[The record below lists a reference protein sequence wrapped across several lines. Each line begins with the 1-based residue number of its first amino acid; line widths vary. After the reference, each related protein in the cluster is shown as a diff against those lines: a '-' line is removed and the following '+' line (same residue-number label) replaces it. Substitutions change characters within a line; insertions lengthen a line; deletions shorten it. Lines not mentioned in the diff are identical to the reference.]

1 MTKASNHTA
10 ALSELENAS
19 FSILDIALSSC
30 GNENYEM
37 EITNLW
43 HLPWVLIL
51 FAWKV
56 SIQSSFF
63 IFFQMPSYFHS
74 SWLFFWVAWSP
85 RINLV
90 SVVLWVLVLNPM
102 GIFSISHPASGPS
115 EWGVYSWVG
124 SQMEFVR
131 IDFTF
136 LKLSHSIN
144 IKQTTVFWD
153 TKCDL
158 VGKFEE
164 SGLLSDTDR

>member
-1 MTKASNHTA
+1 MTEARNHTA

-19 FSILDIALSSC
+19 FGILDIALSSC

-74 SWLFFWVAWSP
+74 SWLFFWVAWSL

-90 SVVLWVLVLNPM
+90 SVVLWALVLNPM
-102 GIFSISHPASGPS
+102 GTFSISHPASGPS
-115 EWGVYSWVG
+115 ELFIPRVG

-136 LKLSHSIN
+136 LKLSNSIN
-144 IKQTTVFWD
+144 IKQTTVLGD

-164 SGLLSDTDR
+164 SGLRSNTDR

>member
-1 MTKASNHTA
+1 MTEASNHIA

-19 FSILDIALSSC
+19 FGILDIALSSC

-51 FAWKV
+51 FAWKL

-63 IFFQMPSYFHS
+63 IFFQMPSYFHG

-90 SVVLWVLVLNPM
+90 SVVLWALVLNPM
-102 GIFSISHPASGPS
+102 GTFSISHPASGPS
-115 EWGVYSWVG
+115 ELFIPRVG

-144 IKQTTVFWD
+144 IKQTTVLGD

-164 SGLLSDTDR
+164 SGLLSNTDR